1 MNDTENA
8 AEGFGAK
15 LFTFAVVADS
25 HLNEKEDECSSPYE
39 ANHKSN
45 ARLRHVVG
53 RLETEKPAFVIHLG
67 DLIHPVPSL
76 PSYKDAADKFNAQIA
91 SSSFDWY
98 LVPGNHDV
106 GDKPLPWAP
115 AATVTSEYVGLWRQ
129 HFGSDFYSFD
139 RNGIRFVVINASII
153 NSGIEAEAVQR
164 DWLETLLAG
173 SRGRRVILCT
183 HYPPY
188 LTSTDELEHYD
199 NIAEP
204 GRTWF
209 LDLIETHAIEVMF
222 AGHVHNFWY
231 YRHGATDCYL
241 LPSTSFI
248 RHDYSE
254 MYHIEPG
261 TEGGRD
267 DAAKLGYFL
276 VDVHERGVLCH
287 MQRTNGVMEAPEDLP
302 VAKPSSLKPV
312 HPAENHRAP
321 FGFEMRYAW
330 AEETDIPPSGGV
342 DDFVRRRVRN
352 DYPLLALWEMGVRR
366 HLIPV
371 QDMRDERVRGRIAMM
386 RRFGHR
392 FILQSFALPDAAA
405 LEAVAA
411 HRGLVDGWMF
421 VMGTDRETGFAAI
434 SEAMRRTDLPVYMS
448 RILDGKDIRQSGDK
462 YYHVIAHGFATGE
475 GPLIAEW
482 AARLPRPLAGAV
494 FRILGPENPAEV
506 IKEAAS
512 VARRLGIEAMMY
524 LRQSQNFNPAH
535 HSNDERLALNRVAS
549 ALFAAI
555 ATENVTVYSDTLADV
570 DRGYFRRAGVL
581 DRRFNP
587 KPASLVIRHL
597 HAVLNADTEPL
608 SCIPA
613 SGGGRPL
620 PASGGK
626 SALHLLCLPGEVES
640 LEVLEIAVDLPA
652 EGAMQVTDLETGGV
666 SEIAYSRSGKI
677 VTPAQ
682 QLKVTA
688 AMLLTFPV

>member
-1 MNDTENA
+1 MNNQDSA
-8 AEGFGAK
+8 AEGFGKK

-53 RLETEKPAFVIHLG
+53 RLETEQPEFVIHLG

-139 RNGIRFVVINASII
+139 RNNIRFIVINASII
-153 NSGIEAEAVQR
+153 NSGIEAEAAQR
-164 DWLETLLAG
+164 DWLEALLAG
-173 SRGRRVILCT
+173 SRGMRVILCT

-188 LTSTDELEHYD
+188 LTTTDELEHYD

-204 GRTWF
+204 GRSWI
-209 LDLIETHAIEVMF
+209 LGLIEEHGIEAMF

-231 YRHGATDCYL
+231 YRHGETDCYL

-371 QDMRDERVRGRIAMM
+371 QDMRDARVRERIRIM

-392 FILQSFALPDAAA
+392 FILQSFALPDPAA
-405 LEAVAA
+405 LAAVAD
-411 HRGLVDGWMF
+411 HRDLVDGWMF
-421 VMGTDRETGFAAI
+421 VMGTDREAGFAAI
-434 SEAMRRTDLPVYMS
+434 SEAMRRTDLPVYLS
-448 RILDGKDIRQSGDK
+448 RILDGKDIRQNGDK
-462 YYHVIAHGFATGE
+462 YYHVIAHGFATVE
-475 GPLIAEW
+475 GPLIADW

-494 FRILGPENPAEV
+494 FRILGPENPGIV
-506 IKEAAS
+506 IREAAT
-512 VARRLGIEAMMY
+512 VAKKLDLEAMMY
-524 LRQSQNFNPAH
+524 LRQSQTFNPAY
-535 HSNDERLALNRVAS
+535 HSNDERIALDRVAG
-549 ALFAAI
+549 ALFSAI
-555 ATENVTVYSDTLADV
+555 AADNVTVYSDTLADV

-597 HAVLNADTEPL
+597 HAVLNADPEPL
-608 SCIPA
+608 SCIAAIAGGTRIPA
-613 SGGGRPL
+613 
-620 PASGGK
+620 AAGK
-626 SALHLLCLPGEVES
+626 RTVHVLALPGEMEALSS
-640 LEVLEIAVDLPA
+640 LETSADLPKS
-652 EGAMQVTDLETGGV
+652 GNVQVTDLETGGV
-666 SEIAYSRSGKI
+666 SDAAYKRKGKV
-677 VTPAQ
+677 VTLSK
-682 QLKVTA
+682 QLAVTA
-688 AMLLTFPV
+688 ATLLTFPV